1 MDELFS
7 AQSDTLMQ
15 LAAELKNVNL
25 SLDDIQKSLNKPDEK
40 QNKDVIAT
48 KVNTNTEGKPASDSD
63 ANYDALPATEANTST
78 PGDRPSNVTSEQ
90 QIQSIEV
97 LNEETPELA
106 ADLDKQ
112 VEELFSN
119 NRASVDYS
127 SANNISYTT
136 TSEQNNASNKP
147 VVDNLNPTLKQA
159 FQSNTSAEPP
169 EEGFNNMIA
178 TEQTKT
184 SQNEIA
190 EQFNLDNTFKNIN
203 KLASN
208 SEILE
213 PKNIQKPDNTD
224 NNLDSVNA
232 ALPVSQPKA
241 NSLQTNKTL
250 EPANILL
257 PKPSITKN
265 NIFIQKPKEKIN
277 ATAPEK
283 TAAVNNVVSD
293 MTQNT
298 EPAPVSPVND
308 VVSDMTQNTE
318 NKMSEAKQLEL
329 QEENSLPSNLFA
341 DYKEL
346 QAINETERSI
356 TPVNTKDL
364 SLVNLEKSVAALAN
378 AMNKN
383 QTAIINQLASLN
395 TVASEIMKI
404 LPSLNMGSINNFAG
418 NGMQMNKQAN
428 VLNGNAIRDFRSLT
442 TSLYSMN
449 KMENRPTLT

>member
-1 MDELFS
+1 M
-7 AQSDTLMQ
+7 
-15 LAAELKNVNL
+15 
-25 SLDDIQKSLNKPDEK
+25 
-40 QNKDVIAT
+40 
-48 KVNTNTEGKPASDSD
+48 
-63 ANYDALPATEANTST
+63 
-78 PGDRPSNVTSEQ
+78 
-90 QIQSIEV
+90 